1 MKKFIYKSLMAV
13 AVTGS
18 LVSCSDFLD
27 QKSASSMDGHNIFSS
42 LEYADGTICNIYTQY
57 QEQNYRARSIWY
69 GYNTDVEF
77 FLSSK
82 NGDGKADLATYA
94 ADASNDQLNSN
105 NGTLWGHIY
114 SAIER
119 ANLAIEGLR
128 ENADTTNVAM
138 RNLLGEALTL
148 RALNYIDLINM
159 WGDVPVRFESMN
171 SQNMYPAREDR
182 DVIYKQLI
190 ADLQDAARLSAWP
203 YEVDAT
209 STVERVNKAFVYG
222 LLSRVCLQ
230 AAGYAQRADGQNRVS
245 NDPELSKAKLYPI
258 ALEACKALMNNEG
271 KYVKLKANFED
282 IFNNNGISG
291 DVIAAGDESLFE
303 VGYANGD
310 NGKSCRGRIM
320 YTFGVKHN
328 SEDDITTMKQ
338 GSQVGPVPTL
348 FFDYS
353 VKDLRR
359 DVTCVP
365 YQWNKGKQ
373 ELQSSAK
380 WSFGKLRYEWTNRKI
395 ASGNDDGINK
405 CYMRYADVVLMRAEI
420 ENELNGPEAAKPFL
434 QKIRNRAFSVN
445 DRQENV
451 TDYLAKIT
459 TKEAMFNAI
468 VNERALEFAGEF
480 VRKAD
485 LIRWGLL
492 KTKMDEA
499 KAKLTALANLTD
511 YDAEHPYSQIN
522 PNLYYKLGTFTWTC
536 EGVTKS
542 LGGAKLSLYGINY
555 GELDLDPEGYESYTD
570 SNGKPSSWI
579 KATAFDDVIPYLYT
593 KDPDKRQYWPM
604 FNLNLTDNVNLVNY
618 EWY

>member
-1 MKKFIYKSLMAV
+1 MKKYIYKSLMAV
-13 AVTGS
+13 AVAGS

-82 NGDGKADLATYA
+82 NGDGKADLATYN
-94 ADASNDQLNSN
+94 ADPSNDQLNSN
-105 NGTLWGHIY
+105 NGTLWSHIY

-128 ENADTTNVAM
+128 TDADLNDPEM
-138 RNLLGEALTL
+138 KNLLGEALTL

-159 WGDVPVRFESMN
+159 WGDVPARFEPMN
-171 SQNMYPAREDR
+171 SENMYPARIDR
-182 DVIYKQLI
+182 DIIYKQLI
-190 ADLQDAARLSAWP
+190 ADLQEATTLSAWP
-203 YEVDAT
+203 YEVAST
-209 STVERVNKAFVYG
+209 VTVERVNKAFVYG

-230 AAGYAQRADGQNRVS
+230 AAGYAQRADGTNRLS
-245 NDPELSKAKLYPI
+245 TDEELSKAKLYPI
-258 ALEACKALMNNEG
+258 ALEACKALMSYEG
-271 KYVKLKANFED
+271 TYVQLKPNFED

-291 DVIAAGDESLFE
+291 DYILAGDESLFE

-310 NGKSCRGRIM
+310 NGKSLRGRIM

-328 SEDDITTMKQ
+328 SEDEITGMKQ

-348 FFDYS
+348 YFDYN
-353 VKDLRR
+353 VKDQRR

-365 YQWNKGKQ
+365 FQWNKGKQ
-373 ELQSSAK
+373 ELQSAAK

-395 ASGNDDGINK
+395 NSGNDDGINK

-434 QKIRNRAFSVN
+434 QKIRNRAFAVN

-451 TDYLAKIT
+451 VDYLAKIT

-468 VNERALEFAGEF
+468 VNERALEFAGEL

-492 KTKMDEA
+492 KTKMDET
-499 KAKLTALANLTD
+499 KAKLNALANLTD
-511 YDAEHPYSQIN
+511 YDAEHPYSQLSG
-522 PNLYYKLGTFTWTC
+522 NLYYKMGTFTWIC
-536 EGVTKS
+536 EGIQHS
-542 LGGAKLSLYGINY
+542 LGGAKLNIYGLNY
-555 GELDLDPEGYESYTD
+555 GETEIDPEGYESYTD
-570 SNGKPSSWI
+570 SSGKPTAWI
-579 KATAFDDVIPYLYT
+579 KATAFDDVAPYLYV
-593 KDPDKRQYWPM
+593 KDPDKRQYWPF
-604 FNLNLTDNVNLVNY
+604 FNLNITDNVNLVNY